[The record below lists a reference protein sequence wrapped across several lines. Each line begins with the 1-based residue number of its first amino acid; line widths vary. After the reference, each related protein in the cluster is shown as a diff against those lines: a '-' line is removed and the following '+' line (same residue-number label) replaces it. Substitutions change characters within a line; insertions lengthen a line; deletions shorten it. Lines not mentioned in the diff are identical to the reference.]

1 MHSPAAGPSATGV
14 ERRPASWRL
23 FVIAMAL
30 VMGGIGRTVQAD
42 LPPRLQAHDAPL
54 AVPKLAFQDR
64 DGLPLTL
71 ADFRGKTVLLNIW
84 ATWCIPCREEMP
96 TLDRLQARLG
106 GDAFQV
112 VALSIDRGGTEAVQR
127 FYTEAGI
134 THLEIFTGSAGRILH
149 DLAVVGPPLT
159 LLVDAEGREVARAI
173 GPIDWDE
180 PEIIE
185 FIETRLKETVGSRP
199 KEPRP
204 ADVHSAAQLAQAS
217 PN

>member
-1 MHSPAAGPSATGV
+1 M
-14 ERRPASWRL
+14 RRVPRI
-23 FVIAMAL
+23 IAVAL
-30 VMGGIGRTVQAD
+30 VMGSIGQAVQAD
-42 LPPRLQAHDAPL
+42 LPPRLRVHDAPL
-54 AVPKLAFQDR
+54 AVPNLAFQDR

-71 ADFRGKTVLLNIW
+71 ADFRGRTVLLNIW

-96 TLDRLQARLG
+96 ALDRLQARLG

-127 FYTEAGI
+127 FYAETGV
-134 THLEIFTGSAGRILH
+134 THLEIFTGSTGRILH
-149 DLAVVGPPLT
+149 DLAVEGPPLT
-159 LLVDAEGREVARAI
+159 LLVDGEGREIARVI
-173 GPIDWDE
+173 GPIVWDA

-199 KEPRP
+199 REPRP
-204 ADVHSAAQLAQAS
+204 ADVHSGAQLAQAS